1 MRISVIMAV
10 NLSPYQLIEN
20 GQVVITSAPD
30 PEFKFTRAVN
40 SFINQ
45 SFKDAELI
53 IVGDG
58 CRIAETI
65 YQKYYTHIPNIRF
78 TRIIKQVP
86 WGGAVRQTG
95 ISLAKGKIICY
106 LDHDDMFG
114 KEHLA
119 IINENFDLKNY
130 DWVYYDDFVIYTNEV
145 AQNIL
150 ETRPVWQ
157 EATHIGTSSISH
169 KKTTKLIWGD
179 GYGHDWFMIEKYLL
193 PLKSMKISTPQYYV
207 CHSSNVKGVRLD
219 GSIEY

>member
-20 GQVVITSAPD
+20 GQVVITSAPE

-45 SFKDAELI
+45 SFRDAELI
-53 IVGDG
+53 IVADG
-58 CRIAETI
+58 CRIAESL
-65 YQKYYTHIPNIRF
+65 YQRYYRGFSNIRF
-78 TRIIKQVP
+78 NIIPKQVP
-86 WGGAVRQTG
+86 WGGAMRQTG
-95 ISLAKGKIICY
+95 IAMAQGKIICY

-114 KEHLA
+114 KEHLK
-119 IINENFDLKNY
+119 IINENFNLRKY
-130 DWVYYDDFVIYTNEV
+130 EWVYYDDFIIYSNEV

-169 KKTTKLIWGD
+169 KKTTPLIWGD

-193 PLKSMKISTPQYYV
+193 PLRSNKITMPQYYV
-207 CHSSNVKGVRLD
+207 CHSSNVKGVKLD
-219 GSIEY
+219 GQIEY

>member
-10 NLSPYQLIEN
+10 NLSPYKLIEN

-30 PEFKFTRAVN
+30 PIFKFTRAVN

-53 IVGDG
+53 IVADG
-58 CRIAETI
+58 CKIAEAI
-65 YQKYYTHIPNIRF
+65 YRMHYTHIKNIRF
-78 TRIIKQVP
+78 TIIPKQVP
-86 WGGAVRQTG
+86 WGGTVRQTG
-95 ISLAKGKIICY
+95 ISMAQGKIICY

-119 IINENFDLKNY
+119 IINEGFNLRKY
-130 DWVYYDDFVIYTNEV
+130 EWVYYDDYIIYSNEF
-145 AQNIL
+145 ASNIL
-150 ETRPVWQ
+150 ETRLVWQ

-169 KKTTKLIWGD
+169 KKSVKLIWGN

-193 PLKSMKISTPQYYV
+193 PLKSMKISMPQYYV
-207 CHSSNVKGVRLD
+207 CHSSDVKGININGEIV
-219 GSIEY
+219 Y

>member
-10 NLSPYQLIEN
+10 NLSPYQLVEN

-30 PEFKFTRAVN
+30 SEFKFTRAVN

-58 CRIAETI
+58 CRIAEAL
-65 YQKYYTHIPNIRF
+65 YQRYYTHIPNIRF
-78 TRIIKQVP
+78 ILIPKQVP

-114 KEHLA
+114 KEHLK
-119 IINENFDLKNY
+119 IINKGFDLRKY
-130 DWVYYDDFVIYTNEV
+130 DWVYYDDYIIYSNEFVSNVI
-145 AQNIL
+145 
-150 ETRPVWQ
+150 ETREVWK

-169 KKTTKLIWGD
+169 KKTVQLIWGD

-193 PLKSMKISTPQYYV
+193 SKKSMKIPTPQYYV
-207 CHSSNVKGVRLD
+207 GHSSTVKGVRLD
-219 GSIEY
+219 GIIEF